1 MGAADAMGAIGAV
14 WMQPAAPRRPA
25 PGAQAVRAAGGRA
38 APGHGPGLWRR
49 MHQLCAAQ
57 PACQPPC
64 ASPDRRGRGRGGA
77 RGHCGGTLGGDGGG
91 RAGRAQVGRGLCA
104 PGPRL
109 SGRAPGPN
117 GRGQRHGL
125 PAHAVP
131 PGAGGGRSREGA
143 GPGCHRRDAGARPQ
157 PRCRRA
163 WRMPGLCDLHLG
175 LHRTAQGRGHLP
187 PLPGRAGAAG
197 RRLCRAV
204 AAGPRAA
211 VRHAEFRWL
220 HRAAVRAAGGRRGH
234 GAARARTLGQRHLP
248 QGTHGQADQRGR
260 SDHRLLAAAGP
271 GFRAPGP
278 ARVRAAQ
285 AGACG
290 RRGHAGRRPE
300 GLARCRAGPCEAAQC
315 LWPDRGHR
323 HGLPLRL
330 HRPGGRRRRGA
341 PGPSHRPAPGG
352 PAHVGGGRP
361 DAPRAP
367 GRGRRAVH
375 RRAPAVARLPEPGR
389 AQRGALCRRPLRP

>member
-1 MGAADAMGAIGAV
+1 MTWARAFAWSGRPARPWARSAVRLHAGRRGRHCCGPGRNACVAGLRYRAAGPGRMGAADAMGAIGAV
-14 WMQPAAPRRPA
+14 WMQPAEPRCPA

-64 ASPDRRGRGRGGA
+64 APPDRRGSGRGGA

-109 SGRAPGPN
+109 SGRAPGPH

-131 PGAGGGRSREGA
+131 PGACGGRSREGA

-157 PRCRRA
+157 PRRRRA

-175 LHRTAQGRGHLP
+175 LHRPPQGRGHLP
-187 PLPGRAGAAG
+187 PLPGRTGAAG

-234 GAARARTLGQRHLP
+234 GAAGP
-248 QGTHGQADQRGR
+248 NSGTAPPSTGNSWPGR
-260 SDHRLLAAAGP
+260 SA
-271 GFRAPGP
+271 
-278 ARVRAAQ
+278 
-285 AGACG
+285 
-290 RRGHAGRRPE
+290 
-300 GLARCRAGPCEAAQC
+300 
-315 LWPDRGHR
+315 WPI
-323 HGLPLRL
+323 
-330 HRPGGRRRRGA
+330 
-341 PGPSHRPAPGG
+341 
-352 PAHVGGGRP
+352 
-361 DAPRAP
+361 
-367 GRGRRAVH
+367 
-375 RRAPAVARLPEPGR
+375 
-389 AQRGALCRRPLRP
+389 